1 MTRIYS
7 FLTLLCLYLFVS
19 CTYNKHVEPLLEEA
33 ESLVQSSPDSA
44 YRLLAALPVDSGGWS
59 CGQVARY
66 GLLLARATDKC
77 MKPLLSC
84 DSLLDVALEYYA
96 DNTPHRAM
104 ALLYKGR
111 LEKEMGQQEEATRMF
126 QEAWAILK
134 DKSGEAEMKR
144 LVLSSLGSQYLNGFL
159 YVEAG
164 RMYEE
169 CLDYCQTSQ
178 SKANVLS
185 SLSVARFASGNK
197 QEGVA
202 LQQQAMAYAEQSGD
216 SALIARMEHNLSLK
230 YYDLGK
236 IDSAIWLTRD
246 AIRHLPDE
254 SSSIGA
260 YCGNLGRLLLENG
273 APDDTV
279 SYYLS
284 LGLEYASGA
293 LGRSSALLDMYDFEK
308 YRGNY
313 KAAIEFL
320 EEHVELLDS
329 MFVTENSTEIE
340 QLMYEYN
347 TRMKVQEERA
357 DGLRRLWTVGGL
369 AMFVCFVFV
378 LLYQKQSYKRKQEQ
392 TIYCKTMQQTH
403 KQITLLQARVQENQA
418 ALATMKGEQDSLLKE
433 REEKD
438 CEIARREQMIRQLE
452 QDIRRLRRWQF
463 EQSTVYRKI
472 RMLSQQTSEDKKN
485 LKVLNNA
492 DRARL
497 KQIVFEV
504 CADYVTLCQKEYPK
518 ATEDDLL
525 YLCLVDLGLD
535 NRTIAF
541 CFGFSDTHPINQR
554 KLRLKER
561 RTGQV

>member
-1 MTRIYS
+1 
-7 FLTLLCLYLFVS
+7 
-19 CTYNKHVEPLLEEA
+19 
-33 ESLVQSSPDSA
+33 
-44 YRLLAALPVDSGGWS
+44 
-59 CGQVARY
+59 
-66 GLLLARATDKC
+66 
-77 MKPLLSC
+77 
-84 DSLLDVALEYYA
+84 
-96 DNTPHRAM
+96 
-104 ALLYKGR
+104 
-111 LEKEMGQQEEATRMF
+111 
-126 QEAWAILK
+126 
-134 DKSGEAEMKR
+134 
-144 LVLSSLGSQYLNGFL
+144 
-159 YVEAG
+159 
-164 RMYEE
+164 
-169 CLDYCQTSQ
+169 
-178 SKANVLS
+178 
-185 SLSVARFASGNK
+185 
-197 QEGVA
+197 
-202 LQQQAMAYAEQSGD
+202 
-216 SALIARMEHNLSLK
+216 
-230 YYDLGK
+230 
-236 IDSAIWLTRD
+236 
-246 AIRHLPDE
+246 
-254 SSSIGA
+254 
-260 YCGNLGRLLLENG
+260 
-273 APDDTV
+273 
-279 SYYLS
+279 
-284 LGLEYASGA
+284 
-293 LGRSSALLDMYDFEK
+293 MYDFEK

-418 ALATMKGEQDSLLKE
+418 ALVAMKGEQDSLLKE
-433 REEKD
+433 REEKN

-504 CADYVTLCQKEYPK
+504 CADYVILCQKEYPK